1 MKKPMLTTLTIL
13 LAISPFVALAGDIY
27 WNAKATFHNDAK
39 FTSPGLQTAR
49 GTATITY
56 NETDKWTVT
65 LKFSGLLKNYNY
77 VFQFGVQD
85 QLLNRYDYYLPATD
99 ARGRINMTFTIEN
112 LDSFTDN
119 DTHYLPEEHNPWPDY
134 KGYTILR
141 LLDLEGKSGGKLLT
155 SLEPNEEDP
164 DDNPYCVCPDP
175 DCDPVDCEHPN
186 ATMVMRAR
194 QDGKFGSLEFLK
206 PRDKKK

>member
-1 MKKPMLTTLTIL
+1 MKKLTLTTLIIL
-13 LAISPFVALAGDIY
+13 MAVSPFVALAGDIY
-27 WNAKATFHNDAK
+27 LSAKATFHNDAK
-39 FTSPGLQTAR
+39 FTSPGLRTAR

-56 NETDKWTVT
+56 SETDKWTVT

-85 QLLNRYDYYLPATD
+85 QLLNRYDCPVTTD
-99 ARGRINMTFTIEN
+99 ARGRINITFPITN
-112 LDSFTDN
+112 LNSKIDN

-141 LLDLEGKSGGKLLT
+141 LLDLEGESGGKLLT
-155 SLEPNEEDP
+155 DLEPNNEPP
-164 DDNPYCVCPDP
+164 DDNPYA
-175 DCDPVDCEHPN
+175 EEYPN

-194 QDGKFGSLEFLK
+194 QDGIYGLLEFLK